1 MFLEV
6 YRMRLR
12 KFLGA
17 ALCAAVAGG
26 FALPAGVVVRAQQ
39 QPAARRGEGTNSQR
53 ITVMRSRLESLRRTL
68 NSAIATLNVGGEKKE
83 QKATDDAAS
92 RLRGVERDVA
102 QLLSE
107 VNDTGGRVERA
118 EKFDPA
124 DIDRLET
131 AVAELNDRGEKAL
144 QETAT
149 ERRTAASGA
158 PASADKKGKKKKD
171 GGGGFL
177 GLGKLFGGGGD
188 DEDKYAEL
196 LSGPQI
202 GRDRQLF
209 EEAAKLTRKSNYEGS
224 RLLFSTVITTYPDS
238 PYLPHAKLAIADT
251 FYLEGTTSA
260 LIQAGNAYQ
269 EWLTFFPT
277 DPLADEVMLKVAEV
291 EMRQMGLP
299 DRDVTHARKAEQRLK
314 ALLQQFPQTA
324 LRPEVEIRIREVQ
337 ENLGMHSFSIG
348 NFYLDRYERGVA
360 PNPKGAQSR
369 YREVVERYPFFSR
382 LDQAL
387 YLLAYTYV
395 QEEEPDEAVKHFQRI
410 LRDHPD
416 SKFAE
421 KAREQLDAIGAEK
434 PDADPK
440 ARNKVPPPERGMMRR
455 FLDQVLGTTP
465 GTIDKDGVLIRKD
478 SKEPALIDVII
489 DNKGVLPVTTPTA
502 PVSSRRI
509 APARP
514 VVQPQ
519 PQPKPQQP
527 QPAPVQRDT
536 TKPQPA
542 TTQPNTPPPTGQTVD
557 GVKPPTAQ
565 PTATP
570 TPPPGL

>member
-1 MFLEV
+1 
-6 YRMRLR
+6 MRLR

-17 ALCAAVAGG
+17 AACAAVLGG
-26 FALPAGVVVRAQQ
+26 FALPAGTPARAQ
-39 QPAARRGEGTNSQR
+39 QPAASATRRGEGTPAQR
-53 ITVMRSRLESLRRTL
+53 ITVMRSRLEALRRSL

-83 QKATDDAAS
+83 QPKPTDDAAG
-92 RLRGVERDVA
+92 RLRGIEREVG

-107 VNDTGGRVERA
+107 VNDLGSRIDRA
-118 EKFDPA
+118 DKFDPA
-124 DIDRLET
+124 DLDKLEP
-131 AVAELNDRGEKAL
+131 AVAELNERGEKTL
-144 QETAT
+144 TETAG
-149 ERRTAASGA
+149 ERRTAAASA
-158 PASADKKGKKKKD
+158 PADKKDKKKKG

-177 GLGKLFGGGGD
+177 GLGKLFGGGD

-196 LSGPQI
+196 LSGAQV
-202 GRDRQLF
+202 GYDRRLF
-209 EEAAKLTRKSNYEGS
+209 EEAAKLTRKSNYEGA

-251 FYLEGTTSA
+251 FYLEGTTGA

-299 DRDVTHARKAEQRLK
+299 DRDVTHARRAEQRLK

-348 NFYLDRYERGVA
+348 NFYLDRYLRQVA

-369 YREVVERYPFFSR
+369 YLETLKYPHFSR
-382 LDQAL
+382 IDKAL
-387 YLLAYTYV
+387 YLLATTYV
-395 QEEEPDEAVKHFQRI
+395 YEEEPDEAVKYFQRI
-410 LRDHPD
+410 LREHPN
-416 SKFAE
+416 SEFAE
-421 KAREQLDAIGAEK
+421 RAREQLDAIGAEK
-434 PDADPK
+434 PEADPK
-440 ARNKVPPPERGMMRR
+440 AMNKVPPPDRGMMRR
-455 FLDQVLGTTP
+455 FLDQLIGTTP
-465 GTIDKDGVLIRKD
+465 KTIDNDGVLIRKD

-489 DNKGVLPVTTPTA
+489 ENKGNLPVTTPTA

-519 PQPKPQQP
+519 PQPKPQQ
-527 QPAPVQRDT
+527 
-536 TKPQPA
+536 QPA
-542 TTQPNTPPPTGQTVD
+542 TPPQRPATQPNTTQPQQTVVD
-557 GVKPPTAQ
+557 GAKPPTAQ

-570 TPPPGL
+570 PPPPGR

>member
-1 MFLEV
+1 
-6 YRMRLR
+6 MRLR

-17 ALCAAVAGG
+17 VACAALLGG
-26 FALPAGVVVRAQQ
+26 FVLPAGAAARAQQ
-39 QPAARRGEGTNSQR
+39 PQPARAARGEGTPAQR
-53 ITVMRSRLESLRRTL
+53 VSVMRSRIEALRRTL
-68 NSAIATLNVGGEKKE
+68 NSAIATLNVGDEKKG
-83 QKATDDAAS
+83 QKPAGDAAG
-92 RLRGVERDVA
+92 RLRGLERETG

-107 VNDTGGRVERA
+107 VNDVGGRVERA

-124 DIDRLET
+124 DLDRLEA
-131 AVAELNDRGEKAL
+131 AVADLNERGEKAL
-144 QETAT
+144 QETAG
-149 ERRTAASGA
+149 ERRTAAAAA
-158 PASADKKGKKKKD
+158 PADKKNRKKK
-171 GGGGFL
+171 GGGFL
-177 GLGKLFGGGGD
+177 GLGRLFGGDD

-196 LSGPQI
+196 LSGAAV

-209 EEAAKLTRKSNYEGS
+209 EEAAKLTRKGNYEGA
-224 RLLFSTVITTYPDS
+224 RLLFSTVITTYPES
-238 PYLPHAKLAIADT
+238 PYLPHAKLAVADT

-324 LRPEVEIRIREVQ
+324 LRPEVEIRLRETQ

-348 NFYLDRYERGVA
+348 NFYYDRYLRGVA

-369 YREVVERYPFFSR
+369 YREVVEKYPSFSR
-382 LDQAL
+382 LDKAL
-387 YLLAYTYV
+387 YLLGVTYV

-410 LRDHPD
+410 LREYPT
-416 SKFAE
+416 SEFAE

-434 PDADPK
+434 PEADPK
-440 ARNKVPPPERGMMRR
+440 AANKVPPPDRGMMRK

-465 GTIDKDGVLIRKD
+465 ATIDKDGVLIRKD

-489 DNKGVLPVTTPTA
+489 ENKGNLPVTTPTA
-502 PVSSRRI
+502 PTSSRRI

-514 VVQPQ
+514 VVQQ
-519 PQPKPQQP
+519 
-527 QPAPVQRDT
+527 QPAPQPNRT
-536 TKPQPA
+536 QQPARPA
-542 TTQPNTPPPTGQTVD
+542 TTPADPT
-557 GVKPPTAQ
+557 KPA
-565 PTATP
+565 A
-570 TPPPGL
+570 PPPGL

>member
-1 MFLEV
+1 
-6 YRMRLR
+6 MRLR

-17 ALCAAVAGG
+17 AACAAVLGG
-26 FALPAGVVVRAQQ
+26 FALPAGPVVRAQQ
-39 QPAARRGEGTNSQR
+39 QPAAPRRGEGTPGQR
-53 ITVMRSRLESLRRTL
+53 VTVMRSRLEALRRSL
-68 NSAIATLNVGGEKKE
+68 NSAIATLNVGVDKKNE
-83 QKATDDAAS
+83 QKPADDASS
-92 RLRGVERDVA
+92 RLRGLEREVG
-102 QLLSE
+102 QLLTE
-107 VNDTGGRVERA
+107 VNDIGSRVERA

-124 DIDRLET
+124 DLDKLEP
-131 AVAELNDRGEKAL
+131 AVADLNERGEKAL
-144 QETAT
+144 QETAG
-149 ERRTAASGA
+149 ERRTAAAAA
-158 PASADKKGKKKKD
+158 PADKKDKKKKG

-177 GLGKLFGGGGD
+177 GLGKLFGGGD

-196 LSGPQI
+196 INGVAA

-209 EEAAKLTRKSNYEGS
+209 EEAAKLTRKGNYEGA

-251 FYLEGTTSA
+251 FYLEGTTGA

-324 LRPEVEIRIREVQ
+324 LRPEVEIRVREVQ

-348 NFYLDRYERGVA
+348 NFYYDRYLRGVA

-369 YREVVERYPFFSR
+369 YLETLKYPYFSR
-382 LDQAL
+382 IDKAL
-387 YLLAYTYV
+387 YLLGVTYV
-395 QEEEPDEAVKHFQRI
+395 QEEEPDEAVKYFQRI
-410 LRDHPD
+410 LREHPD
-416 SKFAE
+416 SEFAE
-421 KAREQLDAIGAEK
+421 KAREQLDAIGADK
-434 PDADPK
+434 PEADPK
-440 ARNKVPPPERGMMRR
+440 AATKVPPPDRGMMRR
-455 FLDQVLGTTP
+455 FLDQLIGTTP

-478 SKEPALIDVII
+478 DKEPALIDVII
-489 DNKGVLPVTTPTA
+489 ENKGTLPITTPTA

-519 PQPKPQQP
+519 PQPKPPQQP
-527 QPAPVQRDT
+527 PATQPAPQSN
-536 TKPQPA
+536 K
-542 TTQPNTPPPTGQTVD
+542 PPTSQTVD
-557 GVKPPTAQ
+557 GAKPQTAQ

-570 TPPPGL
+570 TPPPGR

>member
-1 MFLEV
+1 
-6 YRMRLR
+6 MRLR

-17 ALCAAVAGG
+17 VACAAVLGG
-26 FALPAGVVVRAQQ
+26 FVSPAGLVARAQQ
-39 QPAARRGEGTNSQR
+39 QQPARTASGEGTPVQR
-53 ITVMRSRLESLRRTL
+53 IVVMRSRLEAQRRTL

-83 QKATDDAAS
+83 AKPADDALG
-92 RLRGVERDVA
+92 RLRALEREVG
-102 QLLSE
+102 QLLTE
-107 VNDTGGRVERA
+107 VNEVGGRVDRA

-124 DIDRLET
+124 DLDRLEA
-131 AVAELNDRGEKAL
+131 AVRDLNERGDKAL
-144 QETAT
+144 QETAG
-149 ERRTAASGA
+149 ERRTAAASAA
-158 PASADKKGKKKKD
+158 PADKKDKKKKG

-177 GLGKLFGGGGD
+177 GLGKLFGGDD

-196 LSGPQI
+196 MSGPAV
-202 GRDRQLF
+202 GRDRELF

-348 NFYLDRYERGVA
+348 NFYYDRYLRGVA

-369 YREVVERYPFFSR
+369 YREVVEKYPFFSR
-382 LDQAL
+382 LDKAL
-387 YLLAYTYV
+387 YLLGVTYV
-395 QEEEPDEAVKHFQRI
+395 YEEEPDEAVKHFQRI
-410 LRDHPD
+410 LREHPN
-416 SKFAE
+416 SEFAE
-421 KAREQLDAIGAEK
+421 KAREQLDAIGADK
-434 PDADPK
+434 PEADAK
-440 ARNKVPPPERGMMRR
+440 AKDKAPPPDRGMMRR

-465 GTIDKDGVLIRKD
+465 KTIDNDGVLIHKD

-489 DNKGVLPVTTPTA
+489 ENKGNLPVTTPTA

-509 APARP
+509 APARNP
-514 VVQPQ
+514 VPQQQQPR
-519 PQPKPQQP
+519 PQQP
-527 QPAPVQRDT
+527 QRTTPPTTPADDRNRPPQ
-536 TKPQPA
+536 QPA
-542 TTQPNTPPPTGQTVD
+542 TQPKPTTPSVGQTVD
-557 GVKPPTAQ
+557 GVKPQTAQ
-565 PTATP
+565 PAATP
-570 TPPPGL
+570 TPPPGR